1 MDTYAINKILI
12 KFNCKLSKLVEI
24 NKGVCQG
31 CRLLPTLFITYS
43 DEIKTKQQKED
54 IKGIPLPNNQQL
66 LMLLFANN
74 QVIISNTE
82 DNLQKAAYK
91 LNQIIT
97 EHDLTIS
104 VQKTKLMA
112 FKGRDPVR
120 SKIVIDNKITEQVN
134 SFNYLGNLIYYE
146 KKWTLITN

>member
-1 MDTYAINKILI
+1 
-12 KFNCKLSKLVEI
+12 
-24 NKGVCQG
+24 
-31 CRLLPTLFITYS
+31 
-43 DEIKTKQQKED
+43 
-54 IKGIPLPNNQQL
+54 
-66 LMLLFANN
+66 MLLFANN

-134 SFNYLGNLIYYE
+134 SFSYLGNLIYYE